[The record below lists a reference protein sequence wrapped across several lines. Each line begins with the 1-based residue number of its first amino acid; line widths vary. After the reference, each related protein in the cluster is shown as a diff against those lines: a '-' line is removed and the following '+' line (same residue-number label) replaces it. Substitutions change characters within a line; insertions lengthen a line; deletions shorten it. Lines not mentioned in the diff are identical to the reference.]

1 MNIYGNPAA
10 KTNFESGS
18 CPLVTTYSASSWQSY
33 VEEEAVEYS
42 TIDGEV
48 ITSMAGTSALQK
60 GAGILIGDYFVGI
73 SESLQGFTNRP
84 FLRY

>member
-1 MNIYGNPAA
+1 MNIYGNSAVQ
-10 KTNFESGS
+10 NSFESGS
-18 CPLVTTYSASSWQSY
+18 CAVLTTLSSSKNNLQ
-33 VEEEAVEYS
+33 EDEAVEYS

-48 ITSMAGTSALQK
+48 ITSVAGTSALEK

-73 SESLQGFTNRP
+73 LESFSGLSSRP